1 MMTSDAGASRAGAAR
16 GNALLPLLAVFG
28 VLVELT
34 ACELVVSGLAAA
46 YATRIAVLAGLLAAK
61 VGLVLTFF
69 MRARASWRASRF
81 VFLSIAFAASV
92 ALVLVLET
100 LFRASV
106 H

>member
-1 MMTSDAGASRAGAAR
+1 MTSDPGTKQAAPVAAR
-16 GNALLPLLAVFG
+16 SGTVPLLAAFG
-28 VLVELT
+28 ALLALT
-34 ACELVVSGLAAA
+34 ACELVVSGLAAG
-46 YATRIAVLAGLLAAK
+46 YATRIAVLTCLLAAK

-81 VFLSIAFAASV
+81 TLLSIGFAAAV

>member
-1 MMTSDAGASRAGAAR
+1 MTGDAGANRAGRTGEGTAALMAAF
-16 GNALLPLLAVFG
+16 GALLA
-28 VLVELT
+28 LT
-34 ACELVVSGLAAA
+34 ACELVVAGLAAG
-46 YATRIAVLAGLLAAK
+46 YATRITVLACLLAAK
-61 VGLVLTFF
+61 VGLVLTVF

-81 VFLSIAFAASV
+81 TLLSIGFAAAV